1 MAYNN
6 ADIELI
12 ASLNES
18 SSEAE
23 ILKGI
28 KALNS
33 RLQANANA
41 KIKLQADF
49 DTKAVEQEIQ
59 RLQALLQAKSAN
71 NINIKGNVNTKGI
84 VSSVRNA
91 MYQANKVAS
100 QNKISVNFDIKKEKL
115 INDIKI
121 LGQQNTKLLEQHMS

>member
-84 VSSVRNA
+84 VSSVRNV
-91 MYQANKVAS
+91 MY
-100 QNKISVNFDIKKEKL
+100 
-115 INDIKI
+115 
-121 LGQQNTKLLEQHMS
+121 